1 MGLNE
6 TGAPS
11 ATAPKRHE
19 ATHRSTRAGKPL
31 SRRVGVLGGTFD
43 PIHNGHLALAR
54 RFSDVLQ
61 LTDLILL
68 PAGQPWQ
75 KAGVSAAPHRLAMTR
90 AAAGAL
96 NLPGVSITVAPDEI
110 EHDGPTYTVDTLRR
124 WRARE
129 GADASL
135 SLLIGADQ
143 LVRLDTWHDWQ
154 QLFDY
159 AHICAAT
166 RPGFDF
172 SAASQ
177 TVAATIAARSAD
189 ADVLRATPAGR
200 LLIDTT
206 LAFDVSATDIRA
218 QLRQRLAERTR
229 LANDAASTAA
239 NDASGNAAA
248 RGAANDTD
256 TGPESQIP
264 APVWDYIV
272 QHHLYQS

>member
-11 ATAPKRHE
+11 PTAPHE
-19 ATHRSTRAGKPL
+19 PPPASNRPL
-31 SRRVGVLGGTFD
+31 ARRVGVLGGTFD

-54 RFSDVLQ
+54 RFADVLQ

-75 KAGVSAAPHRLAMTR
+75 KAGVSAAAHRLAMTR

-96 NLPGVSITVAPDEI
+96 NLPGVAIAVATDEI

-124 WRARE
+124 WRERE
-129 GADASL
+129 GAHASL

-143 LVRLDTWHDWQ
+143 LVRLDTWHDWPR
-154 QLFDY
+154 LFDY

-166 RPGFDF
+166 RPGFDP
-172 SAASQ
+172 SAASA
-177 TVAATIAARSAD
+177 TVAAAIAARSAG

-200 LLIDTT
+200 LLLDTT

-218 QLRQRLAERTR
+218 TLRERLDRRAR
-229 LANDAASTAA
+229 LTDDATH
-239 NDASGNAAA
+239 DA
-248 RGAANDTD
+248 
-256 TGPESQIP
+256 GPESQVP